1 MTATQQEAGVAP
13 TGTERNA
20 LAPRLAVVIG
30 TVRPGRIGPAFARWF
45 SDVAVGHGG
54 FDVTTID
61 LAEVDLPFHDEPHHP
76 KTGTYVHDHT
86 RKWSRLVDASDAIVL
101 VTPEYNYGYS
111 PVLKNALD
119 YLHREWADKPV
130 GFVGYGGIGA
140 GTRAIQQLKQVVTT
154 LRMVPVFEAVNVP
167 FAQRALDESGS
178 VKVDPE
184 RDAAACAML
193 DELARLTV
201 KLRR

>member
-1 MTATQQEAGVAP
+1 MTAPGNQP
-13 TGTERNA
+13 
-20 LAPRLAVVIG
+20 APRLAVVIG

-45 SDVAVGHGG
+45 ADVAVRHGQ
-54 FDVTTID
+54 FDATIVD
-61 LAEVDLPFHDEPHHP
+61 LAEVGLPFHDEPHHP
-76 KTGTYVHDHT
+76 KTGHYVHDHT
-86 RKWSRLVDASDAIVL
+86 RAWSRVVDASDAFVL

-119 YLHREWADKPV
+119 YLHHEWTDKPV
-130 GFVGYGGIGA
+130 GFLGYGGIGA

-167 FAQRALDESGS
+167 FAPRALDESGQ
-178 VKVDPE
+178 VTPDPARE
-184 RDAAACAML
+184 AAARAML

-201 KLRR
+201 KLRP